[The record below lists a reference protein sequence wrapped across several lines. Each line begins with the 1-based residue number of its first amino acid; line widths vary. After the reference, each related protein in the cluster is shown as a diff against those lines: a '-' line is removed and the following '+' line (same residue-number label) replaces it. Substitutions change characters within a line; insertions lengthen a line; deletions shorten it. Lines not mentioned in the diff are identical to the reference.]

1 MSCLQW
7 CVALLVVFDV
17 AYLQKILECS
27 AAFKTVGRSL
37 ENLATMFSLDQVW
50 WEYKNLF
57 PYRLW
62 PALMRVSSARKRG
75 LQAIDSRF
83 GSATT
88 VSVCEKSVSTFY
100 CPSLSQT
107 STVGKVSSVKLFHKL
122 SKNTAS
128 RKPTKTSSL
137 QARNYQTTSAVS
149 KTLPGFQNSKQ
160 NSKSTNKVKS
170 TSAILYFWINSVHG
184 KQKAFKT

>member
-1 MSCLQW
+1 MPRRAPL
-7 CVALLVVFDV
+7 
-17 AYLQKILECS
+17 
-27 AAFKTVGRSL
+27 
-37 ENLATMFSLDQVW
+37 
-50 WEYKNLF
+50 
-57 PYRLW
+57 P
-62 PALMRVSSARKRG
+62 
-75 LQAIDSRF
+75 
-83 GSATT
+83 
-88 VSVCEKSVSTFY
+88 CEKSVSTFY

-107 STVGKVSSVKLFHKL
+107 SPVGKVSVKLFHKL

-137 QARNYQTTSAVS
+137 QAKNYQTTSAVS

-184 KQKAFKT
+184 NKKHLKPKYLVVHSSKWVFTKFPWNPLELLFGFLVMQKRQ

>member
-1 MSCLQW
+1 MTSTVCSTTTACCL
-7 CVALLVVFDV
+7 
-17 AYLQKILECS
+17 
-27 AAFKTVGRSL
+27 R
-37 ENLATMFSLDQVW
+37 M
-50 WEYKNLF
+50 
-57 PYRLW
+57 
-62 PALMRVSSARKRG
+62 
-75 LQAIDSRF
+75 
-83 GSATT
+83 SATRLHCA
-88 VSVCEKSVSTFY
+88 SCRGAPSECEKSVSTFY

-122 SKNTAS
+122 SKSTAS

-184 KQKAFKT
+184 NKKHLKPKYLVVHSSK

>member
-1 MSCLQW
+1 MQ
-7 CVALLVVFDV
+7 
-17 AYLQKILECS
+17 
-27 AAFKTVGRSL
+27 FKTHKWHSAVETLDWGGPSPTAKKRSCCY
-37 ENLATMFSLDQVW
+37 AWF
-50 WEYKNLF
+50 
-57 PYRLW
+57 
-62 PALMRVSSARKRG
+62 
-75 LQAIDSRF
+75 
-83 GSATT
+83 
-88 VSVCEKSVSTFY
+88 CEKSVSTFY

-107 STVGKVSSVKLFHKL
+107 STVGKVFSVKLFHKL
-122 SKNTAS
+122 SKSTAS

-137 QARNYQTTSAVS
+137 QAENYQTTSAVS

>member
-1 MSCLQW
+1 MSLSLVTSLAGFKKVTIHSLRNSTRCSTNR
-7 CVALLVVFDV
+7 VALV
-17 AYLQKILECS
+17 
-27 AAFKTVGRSL
+27 R
-37 ENLATMFSLDQVW
+37 
-50 WEYKNLF
+50 
-57 PYRLW
+57 R
-62 PALMRVSSARKRG
+62 
-75 LQAIDSRF
+75 
-83 GSATT
+83 ATT
-88 VSVCEKSVSTFY
+88 AVFSSKVRKSSCTKCEKSVSTFY

-184 KQKAFKT
+184 KQKSI